1 MGVFMYKCQSTNCTG
16 VGSLIDY
23 CFNQKIFV
31 CGKCYMKKHFPE
43 LYREKY
49 ECRLKDKLK
58 KGLSSQSFQ
67 KRKTFKGFPL
77 NVIPL
82 KK

>member
-58 KGLSSQSFQ
+58 KGKGKLSSSQEN
-67 KRKTFKGFPL
+67 TIL
-77 NVIPL
+77 N
-82 KK
+82 